1 MNNAKRKILEGV
13 VNIIQVVR
21 DEEAD
26 DLEATPDNI
35 EGSKDSDSFRSVM
48 IDLDIAVSR
57 ILAAVNTVG

>member
-1 MNNAKRKILEGV
+1 MNNAKRKILESV

-35 EGSKDSDSFRSVM
+35 EDSSDSDSFRSVM
-48 IDLDIAVSR
+48 MDLDIAVSR
-57 ILAAVNTVG
+57 IFAAIKTVG

>member
-21 DEEAD
+21 DEEAA

-35 EGSKDSDSFRSVM
+35 ENSKDSDSFRSVM
-48 IDLDIAVSR
+48 MDLDIAVSR